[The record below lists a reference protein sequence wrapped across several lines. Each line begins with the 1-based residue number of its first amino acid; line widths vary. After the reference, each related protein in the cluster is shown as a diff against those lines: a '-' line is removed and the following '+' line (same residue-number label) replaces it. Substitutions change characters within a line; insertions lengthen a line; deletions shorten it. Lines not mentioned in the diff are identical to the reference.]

1 MIAVQP
7 LIARSREKIAFLFT
21 HSIQFCDS
29 SAPSLSAGEKAATK
43 TAAAAMMGLHARVC
57 VMASSHNGCT
67 LPSTLT
73 CPIYNFNRKDTT
85 KRDKLTSS
93 WRPGVSACPRPDFL
107 ENRRKYRI
115 FGRRGSKLSGDQAV
129 QG

>member
-43 TAAAAMMGLHARVC
+43 TAAAAMMGLNANVC
-57 VMASSHNGCT
+57 VMAFSHNGCT
-67 LPSTLT
+67 LPSNLT
-73 CPIYNFNRKDTT
+73 CQIYDFNRKNTR
-85 KRDKLTSS
+85 KRDKSS
-93 WRPGVSACPRPDFL
+93 PLEEDRHRRLARGRMTRKQRQILRFRPPAAR
-107 ENRRKYRI
+107 
-115 FGRRGSKLSGDQAV
+115 
-129 QG
+129 